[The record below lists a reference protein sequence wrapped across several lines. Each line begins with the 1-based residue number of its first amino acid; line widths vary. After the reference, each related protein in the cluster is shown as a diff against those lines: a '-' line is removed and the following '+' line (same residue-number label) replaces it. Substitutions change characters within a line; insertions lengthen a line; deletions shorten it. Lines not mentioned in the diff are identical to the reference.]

1 MAFFAL
7 LGRSRGSTTATA
19 EATTESRVVLSRSTA
34 FLATLSG
41 ITTAV
46 TSLTIATGTTTATRT
61 SLTVVTT
68 HHSTRRSVAAL
79 LLDVGSRHDLGGQ
92 VKPFA
97 EIVETFGGQGVVVVL
112 PGELGLDIAARSEGL
127 ERLDDLVGDC

>member
-1 MAFFAL
+1 M
-7 LGRSRGSTTATA
+7 
-19 EATTESRVVLSRSTA
+19 
-34 FLATLSG
+34 
-41 ITTAV
+41 
-46 TSLTIATGTTTATRT
+46 
-61 SLTVVTT
+61 
-68 HHSTRRSVAAL
+68 AAL